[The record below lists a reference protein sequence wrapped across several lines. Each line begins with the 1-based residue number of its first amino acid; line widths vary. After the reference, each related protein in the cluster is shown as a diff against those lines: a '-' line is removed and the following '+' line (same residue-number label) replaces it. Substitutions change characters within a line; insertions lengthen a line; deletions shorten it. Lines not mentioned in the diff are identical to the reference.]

1 MVFINRHISNLRL
14 DLSICRLYSAL
25 VSIEVFYAAAP
36 ANWVSAADTL
46 KVPSEPRRGQ
56 PETFL
61 LSEKSHTKCFISLRQ
76 IVKDFLFAEL
86 FDGKKRH

>member
-46 KVPSEPRRGQ
+46 KVPSEPCGV
-56 PETFL
+56 PTAHAKCL
-61 LSEKSHTKCFISLRQ
+61 LLIPSLLGLQHKNSPMQSKAYRLR
-76 IVKDFLFAEL
+76 DPA
-86 FDGKKRH
+86 